1 MTHEPSDMSNLG
13 AALEG
18 GGVRFRVWSTR
29 AGRVAVVLH
38 ERPEGDGPPVAREER
53 PLQPLGD
60 GLFEAFYDL
69 PEGTLYRFKL
79 DDAEVPDP
87 YARALPFGVHGPA
100 EVVRAHHEWRASEW
114 RPRPLTDCVIYE
126 LHVGTFTP
134 EGTFAA
140 ATEKLPLLAELGI
153 TAIEL
158 MPLSSF
164 SGARGWGYDGVGHFA
179 PHAGYGRPD
188 ELRALVDA
196 AHLLGM
202 NVLLDV
208 VYNHFGPEGNYLGS
222 YSPEYFAHAV
232 QTPWGD
238 ALNFA
243 APAMRRLVVDNAR
256 YWLTEFGFD
265 GLRLDAT
272 HAMVDP
278 TERPILAELAAEV
291 RSLPEH
297 RLLVAED
304 ETNDPALVLGLGLD
318 AIWADDF
325 HHVVHVLL
333 TGERDGYYDAFEP
346 KVFELARCIER
357 GFVYEGQAWPPS
369 GKPRGADASGLP
381 APAFVYC
388 LQNHDQVGNRALGDR
403 LHHQS
408 PLDLYCA
415 ASMLLLFL
423 PMTPLLWMGQEWA
436 ASAPWQYFTDHPK
449 ELGEQVTAGRRAEF
463 KLFAAFHDPEQQQQ
477 IPDPQDPATFERSRL
492 DWGERDA
499 GEHAGVLALYRA
511 LLHLRREDETL
522 RVPDRSNM
530 SVGTVG
536 DQILWVL
543 RKGPGGDRLLVVD
556 FGPCDAGGPPTPP
569 EGRAW
574 RLLLSSGSEAHPA
587 LPPAR
592 AAIYAAD
599 GDAP

>member
-1 MTHEPSDMSNLG
+1 MTHDPSALSDLG
-13 AALEG
+13 AALVD
-18 GGVRFRVWSTR
+18 GGVRFRVWTTR
-29 AGRVAVVLH
+29 ATEVAVVLYD
-38 ERPEGDGPPVAREER
+38 RADDGSPVAREAR
-53 PLQPLGD
+53 PLEPRGD

-79 DDAEVPDP
+79 GDAEVPDP
-87 YARALPFGVHGPA
+87 YARALPFGLHGPA
-100 EVVRAHHEWRASEW
+100 EVVRGHYQPRATDW
-114 RPRPLTDCVIYE
+114 RPRPLADCVLYE
-126 LHVGTFTP
+126 LHIGTFTP

-140 ATEKLPLLAELGI
+140 AAARLPLLAELGI

-164 SGARGWGYDGVGHFA
+164 PGARGWGYDGVAHFA
-179 PHAGYGRPD
+179 PYAGYGPAD
-188 ELRALVDA
+188 DLRALVEV
-196 AHLLGM
+196 AHGLGM

-208 VYNHFGPEGNYLGS
+208 VYNHFGPEGNYLSS
-222 YSPEYFAHAV
+222 YAPEYFAHDV

-243 APAMRRLVVDNAR
+243 TPAMRRLVLDNVR

-278 TERPILAELAAEV
+278 TERPILAELTADV
-291 RSLPEH
+291 RGAPDH
-297 RLLVAED
+297 RILIAED
-304 ETNDPALVLGLGLD
+304 ETNDPAIVLGVGLD

-325 HHVVHVLL
+325 HHSLHVVL
-333 TGERDGYYDAFEP
+333 TGERDGYYGAFEP
-346 KVFELARCIER
+346 SVQDLARCIER
-357 GFVYEGQAWPPS
+357 GFLYEGQAWPPS

-388 LQNHDQVGNRALGDR
+388 LQNHDQVGNRALGER
-403 LHHQS
+403 LHHLTS
-408 PLDLYCA
+408 LDKYCA
-415 ASMLLLFL
+415 ASALLLFL

-436 ASAPWQYFTDHPK
+436 ASAPWLFFTDHPQ
-449 ELGEQVTAGRRAEF
+449 ELGEKVTAGRRAEF
-463 KLFAAFHDPEQQQQ
+463 QLFAAFHDPEQQAK

-492 DWGERDA
+492 DWSERDA

-511 LLHLRREDETL
+511 LLHLRRDDPTL
-522 RVPDRSNM
+522 RQQDRSNM

-536 DQILWVL
+536 DHVLWVL
-543 RKGPGGDRLLVVD
+543 RRGPAGDRVLVID
-556 FGPCDAGGPPTPP
+556 FGPEPQAHPPGPPP
-569 EGRAW
+569 GREW
-574 RLLLSSGSEAHPA
+574 QLLLTSGGEVHPD

-592 AAIYAAD
+592 AAIYGAS
-599 GDAP
+599 GDAT